1 MNVMYTREFLVD
13 QFDRLA
19 PNLSDVPIKGY
30 QTLTR
35 DGIARA
41 RTDGAVLVEDAEE
54 PNRQF
59 WVDQK
64 DVTFVGMTLEEW
76 SKIDD
81 LPLVTSD
88 EADEAS

>member
-30 QTLTR
+30 ETLTR
-35 DGIARA
+35 DGTATA

-59 WVDQK
+59 WVDEK
-64 DVTFVGMTLEEW
+64 DVTFVSLTLEEW
-76 SKIDD
+76 GKIDD
-81 LPLVTSD
+81 LPFVTSD
-88 EADEAS
+88 EEEVD